1 MDGIEFVGMGLAF
14 FPKSIGDGSGALTLG
29 EHPAGFIDD
38 DEVAAEVEDID
49 HFVKNTADE

>member
-1 MDGIEFVGMGLAF
+1 MDGIKFVGTLHAF
-14 FPKSIGDGSGALTLG
+14 FPEGIGNGGGTLTLG

-49 HFVKNTADE
+49 HFVKNTPDE